1 MRVRGASVVKLRII
15 MELHQLRYF
24 YAVARAGS
32 FTRAAEELGI
42 GQPSLSQ
49 QIRVLEK
56 KIGTPLFE
64 RLGRSLRLTV
74 FGEALLEPA
83 QRILQDVAMSAN
95 CLANLHDDL

>member
-1 MRVRGASVVKLRII
+1 
-15 MELHQLRYF
+15 MEIHQLRYF

-42 GQPSLSQ
+42 AQPSLSQ

-64 RLGRSLRLTV
+64 RLGRSVKLTA
-74 FGEALLEPA
+74 FGEALLQPA
-83 QRILQDVAMSAN
+83 LSILQQVTMAENS
-95 CLANLHDDL
+95 LANLQAGV